1 MSSTAQSRQLSAYAT
16 EYGTFIGLAWIVVFA
31 LFIVGLRTWAA
42 FPLFL
47 GTLLF
52 ICLPVLPCYFAWR
65 WRKRTGE
72 AAIGYGRAF
81 FFCLLMMMYTC
92 LLTAAVE
99 FVYFRWMDHG
109 AVMASLDAFISSPD
123 LRAAYQQLGMS
134 QQLDQ
139 LDDALTQVKSWSVSD
154 LVVSLLNQNIFI
166 SIINCILAA
175 CFAVKRVRINENEK

>member
-1 MSSTAQSRQLSAYAT
+1 MASTAQSRQLSAYAT

-31 LFIVGLRTWAA
+31 LFICGLRSWAA
-42 FPLFL
+42 LPLFL

-65 WRKRTGE
+65 WRKRSGE
-72 AAIGYGRAF
+72 TAVGYGRAF

-109 AVMASLDAFISSPD
+109 AVTASLETFICSPE

-139 LDDALTQVKSWSVSD
+139 LDEALTQLKSWSVSD

-175 CFAVKRVRINENEK
+175 FFGMKKVKNEE